1 MSASPGSH
9 ADPLARLAELP
20 AVAEAADAARTA
32 VDRLLRH
39 RLLRLRSAEVT
50 AESARRGARAS
61 AQLEGLPAVG
71 GEPPPAVLRLYAEL
85 GHLRPAWRRAP
96 PQALARLHVLAA
108 RGRCPEPELGRP
120 RPDAVAEDP
129 LGQGPPPPAAEVAG
143 RMHALAQLV
152 LRPTAAPAVV
162 VAAVVHGDLLAL
174 RPFPVGNGLVARAA
188 SRLVLVEHG
197 LDPRSLAVP
206 EVGHAASVEE
216 YAEAARAYRAGGMG
230 GTVRWLVHCAQAVE
244 AGAREGLAICVALSR
259 G

>member
-1 MSASPGSH
+1 V
-9 ADPLARLAELP
+9 DPLARLAELP
-20 AVAEAADAARTA
+20 GVADAAAAARTA

-61 AQLEGLPAVG
+61 AQLDGLTAP
-71 GEPPPAVLRLYAEL
+71 GEQPPPAVLRLYAEL

-120 RPDAVAEDP
+120 RQDGAAEDP
-129 LGQGPPPPAAEVAG
+129 LGQGPPPPPAEVAG
-143 RMHALAQLV
+143 RLQALAQLV

-162 VAAVVHGDLLAL
+162 VAAVVHGELLAL
-174 RPFPVGNGLVARAA
+174 RPFTVGNGLVARAA

-197 LDPRSLAVP
+197 LDPRSAAVP
-206 EVGHAASVEE
+206 EVGHAASAEA
-216 YAEAARAYRAGGMG
+216 YAEAARAYCGGGIG
-230 GTVRWLVHCAQAVE
+230 GTAGWLVHCAAAVE
-244 AGAREGLAICVALSR
+244 AGAREGLAICEALSR